1 MPHAHLP
8 TNCNLP
14 TNPAALH
21 RWLELKA
28 YMASL
33 GYAAAAQA
41 KAAAGGSDFMLA
53 IFYRPDRLRLVWQEE
68 RSRVLLA
75 ALQCGAE
82 GPAQGQ
88 VGGGAHACRCMEQ
101 WAYQSVGGCGSCAA
115 APLPTQT
122 CCCMPYRSQVV
133 WLANVHLEASPYR
146 PNDRISQLRS
156 ALQRLEA
163 QFSSRAGALLMAAD
177 GDARGHAPRCL
188 LGCQPG
194 STACPTSTHLTGGR
208 MICPL
213 RSPLPPLLWL
223 YAMVAPL
230 MRHALE
236 STHVCACAEAEA
248 ADVII
253 CGDFNSLEQDSPC
266 WLLRQGR
273 LERNHT
279 DAICPQVNRR
289 VGAGGGH
296 GAGLRQAGRAGDWEG
311 VLQASAAQS

>member
-75 ALQCGAE
+75 ALQCVAE

-194 STACPTSTHLTGGR
+194 PTACPTSTHLTGGR

-223 YAMVAPL
+223 YAMVAPHSCAMRLSRL
-230 MRHALE
+230 MCVLVQRRRQQMSSSVAT
-236 STHVCACAEAEA
+236 STAWSRTAPAGC
-248 ADVII
+248 
-253 CGDFNSLEQDSPC
+253 CG
-266 WLLRQGR
+266 R
-273 LERNHT
+273 
-279 DAICPQVNRR
+279 
-289 VGAGGGH
+289 GAWSETTQTPFAH
-296 GAGLRQAGRAGDWEG
+296 R
-311 VLQASAAQS
+311 